1 MVMYHE
7 PIGGF
12 FGQVG
17 SSGVRGL
24 VSMRGER
31 ETNERESR
39 GDGRASAGRLSVVCD
54 ACQSGAGGGRG
65 D

>member
-1 MVMYHE
+1 MYHE
-7 PIGGF
+7 PVGGF

-17 SSGVRGL
+17 SSGVRGG
-24 VSMRGER
+24 VEMRGER
-31 ETNERESR
+31 ETSERGSR
-39 GDGRASAGRLSVVCD
+39 GEGWASAGRLSVVCD